1 MADPENGDIES
12 GTGIDRAVFFSDAA
26 FVIAIT
32 LLVQTSRCPRTGRPE
47 HDGAC
52 AQGSITLV
60 RYHQLLIM
68 APPG

>member
-32 LLVQTSRCPRTGRPE
+32 LLVPNIEVPENRRPE

-52 AQGSITLV
+52 AQGSITPV